1 MGEIYGSWHL
11 PWVGGFGKVRGV
23 PGGDGRQLVGS
34 VMLGLSVL
42 ICTWGSLSN
51 WVRIPSSVTYQLCD
65 PGQMTYPL

>member
-1 MGEIYGSWHL
+1 MDLGICPGL
-11 PWVGGFGKVRGV
+11 GGLGRSEGFQ
-23 PGGDGRQLVGS
+23 GGDGRQLVGS